1 MRTPPHARSVSPFL
15 CSLPARLPTLL
26 HSAQFHLLLGLDLRL
41 DPLFRPPF
49 PHPHHSS
56 RPTHRLQTLLRL
68 PSLLQP
74 SPLEP
79 RRSGPRCLPTPVT
92 FLCRGLDR
100 RRRRHL
106 GP

>member
-15 CSLPARLPTLL
+15 CSLPARLPTLF
-26 HSAQFHLLLGLDLRL
+26 HSAQFRLLLGFDLRL

-49 PHPHHSS
+49 PHPHHSI
-56 RPTHRLQTLLRL
+56 RPTHRVQTLLL
-68 PSLLQP
+68 LSPLLQP

-79 RRSGPRCLPTPVT
+79 RRSRPLCLPTAVT
-92 FLCRGLDR
+92 FLWRGLGS
-100 RRRRHL
+100 RRRRHP